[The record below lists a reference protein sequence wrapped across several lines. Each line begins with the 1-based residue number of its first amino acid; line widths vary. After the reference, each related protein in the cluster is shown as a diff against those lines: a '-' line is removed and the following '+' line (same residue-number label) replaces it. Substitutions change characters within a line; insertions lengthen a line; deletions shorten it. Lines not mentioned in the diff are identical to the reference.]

1 MKNNNNNNNNNKKEN
16 KTEENYITTVW
27 FDKGN
32 KVITTDI
39 TVDFSKLSIFAIRT
53 YFKYQTV

>member
-1 MKNNNNNNNNNKKEN
+1 MKNNNNNNNNNNKKEN

-39 TVDFSKLSIFAIRT
+39 TVDF
-53 YFKYQTV
+53 FKFINFCYKSLF